1 MKETS
6 GITVIKAGGQKEI
19 FNPIKLE
26 NSLLRAGATH
36 DMTDEI
42 VRHVGK
48 ELTDG
53 MSTSKIYKHAFFL
66 LEKMQKP
73 VAVRYSLRRAIL
85 DLGPSGFPFEDFIA
99 HILREKG
106 FEVLTDQMILGTCV
120 EHEVDVV
127 AWNENKLIMAEAK
140 FHNELGIKSDLKV
153 ALYVKARFDDLKGM
167 KYMYGKERY
176 VDEGWLITNTKFSTT
191 AIHYGECQKLTLI
204 GWNYPKVGN
213 LQDMIQD
220 SGLHPLTCLSTLS
233 GNQKHMLLNRGI
245 VLAKTLKDDP
255 SILTSLGLNGV
266 KANRVIEEIN
276 LL

>member
-1 MKETS
+1 
-6 GITVIKAGGQKEI
+6 
-19 FNPIKLE
+19 
-26 NSLLRAGATH
+26 
-36 DMTDEI
+36 
-42 VRHVGK
+42 
-48 ELTDG
+48 
-53 MSTSKIYKHAFFL
+53 
-66 LEKMQKP
+66 
-73 VAVRYSLRRAIL
+73 
-85 DLGPSGFPFEDFIA
+85 
-99 HILREKG
+99 
-106 FEVLTDQMILGTCV
+106 
-120 EHEVDVV
+120 
-127 AWNENKLIMAEAK
+127 MAEAK

-153 ALYVKARFDDLKGM
+153 ALYVKARFDDLKGV

-245 VLAKTLKDDP
+245 VLAKTLKEDP
-255 SILTSLGLNGV
+255 SILTSLGLNGA
-266 KANRVIEEIN
+266 KASRVIEEIN